1 MCIRDRVNDINRSAK
16 SANPLTYFERY
27 EMIRGA
33 MQEFRVPE
41 SEYDVIP
48 FPISCPEYILQYAP
62 KEAVYYMGCLL
73 YTSPRPHPAGR
84 WQGACQNS

>member
-1 MCIRDRVNDINRSAK
+1 
-16 SANPLTYFERY
+16 
-27 EMIRGA
+27 MIRGA

-62 KEAVYYMGCLL
+62 KEAVYYMGLCDEWDEEK
-73 YTSPRPHPAGR
+73 YKIFKKPWTGRRGSVEKDAGR
-84 WQGACQNS
+84 KRRDRLLDQKLHRH